1 MVEGEIPQRDFAVQH
16 EAEGVQGKVDAMGQG
31 AIDRGQVFFIRRKHS
46 ESKRQAWVP
55 AHRAFL

>member
-1 MVEGEIPQRDFAVQH
+1 MEVEIPQRDFAVQH
-16 EAEGVQGKVDAMGQG
+16 EAEGVQGKVDATGWDT
-31 AIDRGQVFFIRRKHS
+31 IDRDHVFSIRRKHS